1 MEIGPNTYVSIDYTV
16 HTDKDEFVDSS
27 EYNGPLEFVYG
38 EGAILKSLEKEL
50 EGLTVGDEKTVKL
63 KPSEAYGEYD
73 KEAVTELPQEKFPE
87 EQEIKK
93 DMEFVAQMPDGE
105 ERVVRVKSVDDSKVT
120 LDFNHPLAGKTLKFN
135 IFVQEVREATDNDY
149 KRTKSSDNNSNS

>member
-1 MEIGPNTYVSIDYTV
+1 VEIGPNTYVTLDYTV

-27 EYNGPLEFVYG
+27 EYNGPLEFIYG
-38 EGAILKSLEKEL
+38 EGSILEALEKEL
-50 EGLTVGDEKTVKL
+50 EGLTVGAEKTVKL
-63 KPSEAYGEYD
+63 KPAEAYGDYD
-73 KEAVTELPQEKFPE
+73 EEAVTQLPRDKFPE

-105 ERVVRVKSVDDSKVT
+105 ERVVKVKEISDQGVT

-135 IFVQEVREATDNDY
+135 VFVQEVREATDDDY
-149 KRTKSSDNNSNS
+149 KRLKEEQS

>member
-1 MEIGPNTYVSIDYTV
+1 MEIGPNTYVTLDYTV

-38 EGAILKSLEKEL
+38 EGSILTALEKEL
-50 EGLTVGDEKTVKL
+50 EGLTVGDEKIVQL
-63 KPSEAYGEYD
+63 KPEDAYGAYD
-73 KEAVTELPQEKFPE
+73 DEAVTQLPRDKFPE

-93 DMEFVAQMPDGE
+93 NMEFVAQMPDGE
-105 ERVVRVKSVDDSKVT
+105 ERVVRVKDVSDDDVT

-135 IFVQEVREATDNDY
+135 VFVQEVRQATEDDY
-149 KRTKSSDNNSNS
+149 KQRKNNQS